1 MKRFSFIGALCCM
14 LIAGVAQ
21 AQTRSYAVV
30 SLVGDKLDVV
40 TYQMATGSITD
51 RNEHNSIPV
60 TDGYFD
66 DAAMLAA
73 DDAIGRI
80 DAKAKITMLSASPP
94 SWYAGQYRFF
104 NGNKIALPVE
114 LTAAMRGEG
123 ATHLLLI
130 TKFRS
135 DARLQAASSKLGSGK
150 LEGLGFYMDRDMPMI
165 SSDTQESSD
174 GFLAAYV
181 YVRLSLID
189 LATSTVIRDRTTTAS
204 EMRATIPGKAV
215 MHPWRAMTPQ
225 EKVTTVGNILRKE
238 IARLVP
244 DLIAQP

>member
-14 LIAGVAQ
+14 LIAGIAQ

-80 DAKAKITMLSASPP
+80 DAKAKITMLSAS
-94 SWYAGQYRFF
+94 SNFQQMMKRF
-104 NGNKIALPVE
+104 G
-114 LTAAMRGEG
+114 
-123 ATHLLLI
+123 
-130 TKFRS
+130 
-135 DARLQAASSKLGSGK
+135 
-150 LEGLGFYMDRDMPMI
+150 
-165 SSDTQESSD
+165 
-174 GFLAAYV
+174 
-181 YVRLSLID
+181 
-189 LATSTVIRDRTTTAS
+189 
-204 EMRATIPGKAV
+204 
-215 MHPWRAMTPQ
+215 
-225 EKVTTVGNILRKE
+225 
-238 IARLVP
+238 
-244 DLIAQP
+244 